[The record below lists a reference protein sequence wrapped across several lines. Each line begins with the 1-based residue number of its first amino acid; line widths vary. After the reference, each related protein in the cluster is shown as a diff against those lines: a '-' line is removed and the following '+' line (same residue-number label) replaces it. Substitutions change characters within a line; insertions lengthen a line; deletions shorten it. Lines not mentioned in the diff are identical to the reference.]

1 MRQAPPVWWGLF
13 CLGGAGRVWSTNT
26 RRGAKVAKH
35 EDRSLEAFIKRERR
49 LVNLDIA
56 DLQDRYD
63 VRTARDLAS
72 RIEIKAVYSHPA
84 WEEMIEWERLEA
96 YLQRLTGWQAQLI

>member
-1 MRQAPPVWWGLF
+1 MTVAVELI
-13 CLGGAGRVWSTNT
+13 
-26 RRGAKVAKH
+26 AK
-35 EDRSLEAFIKRERR
+35 ELTISPRELERRSLDAFIERERR

-63 VRTARDLAS
+63 VRTARDLAQ

-96 YLQRLTGWQAQLI
+96 YLERLNQWQAELG